1 MIRLRESLDKITKML
16 SAVENIELS
25 MENISSEELL
35 GETAVAKELLKN
47 IEILGKTSEI
57 VSNST
62 KEKNSHI
69 QWKELER
76 FCSFMI
82 EDEAIKNRNN
92 FINTFREYSPLLKGK
107 LKILIK
113 NIERA

>member
-1 MIRLRESLDKITKML
+1 MIRLRESLDKIAKML
-16 SAVENIELS
+16 SAVENIEMS
-25 MENISSEELL
+25 IKNISSEELL

-62 KEKNSHI
+62 KEKISHI

-82 EDEAIKNRNN
+82 EDEAIKNRGN

>member
-1 MIRLRESLDKITKML
+1 MIRLRESLDKIAKML
-16 SAVENIELS
+16 SAVENIEMS
-25 MENISSEELL
+25 IKNISSEELL

-57 VSNST
+57 VSNSI

-69 QWKELER
+69 QWQELER

-113 NIERA
+113 NIKRA

>member
-1 MIRLRESLDKITKML
+1 MIRLRENLEKVIKML
-16 SAVENIELS
+16 RVLENIETS
-25 MENISSEELL
+25 IENISSEELL
-35 GETAVAKELLKN
+35 GETVLAKEFLRN
-47 IEILGKTSEI
+47 VEILGKTSEI

-69 QWKELER
+69 QWSELER

-82 EDEAIKNRNN
+82 EDEAIKNRSN
-92 FINTFREYSPLLKGK
+92 FINTFKEYSPLLKGK
-107 LKILIK
+107 LKVLIK